1 MPPQTTSPARTIQQA
16 FAEHARRM
24 RAAHDAPRCQH
35 VKADGTRCG
44 SPALTQRPYCY
55 AHAQMLRP
63 AQGLAPLPPL
73 EDANAIQCALMLVA
87 DAIVRDLIDLKRAA
101 LLLYALQIAS
111 ANLKRVRFEPFMP
124 DDVVRE
130 ESVDGG

>member
-1 MPPQTTSPARTIQQA
+1 MPPQTTSPSRTVQEA

-24 RAAHDAPRCQH
+24 RAAQAAPRCQH

-44 SPALTQRPYCY
+44 SPALSDRPYCY

-63 AQGLAPLPPL
+63 AAPLGPLPPL
-73 EDANAIQCALMLVA
+73 EDANGIQCALMQVA
-87 DAIVRDLIDLKRAA
+87 DAIVRDQIDLKRAA

-111 ANLKRVRFEPFMP
+111 ANLKHVRFEPFMP

-130 ESVDGG
+130 TVGSG